1 MAPLASIPEANT
13 SLRSTFETRRPRS
26 RVVFLSRRPTRP
38 PRCSPA
44 RLLSTKQQSCANEES
59 TSAAAHRHVPLE
71 ANHPHPQHI
80 RNNNPDGA
88 ESRSSTW
95 NKLSSDA
102 SAGVP
107 EHLRKSE
114 SPFDLDSFP
123 HPPSSNNFSYSDN
136 TRPLIT
142 SHPPGKDAAPKPPL
156 ALSQRKLLVTGLR
169 EPATI
174 RRSLTDAAVDLL
186 NPVKRQ
192 SVNSALVAA
201 VSRSIIQQLRLFSTT
216 AQQSSHSSQKQQSLS
231 KSSGSCISSQ
241 KQSLNRFTRDLEAY
255 AEQASAKGK
264 IVKDTPPPPSAD
276 GATLHTVAELL
287 PFRPQLRAA
296 GLAVTSKD
304 QASRV
309 PKYLQDLQP
318 GLPPPRVRRRRG
330 CGHVVPAQVD
340 GMDGSGSISGPRQ
353 SINTEIS
360 FAEREKMDEF
370 RLALVDEAPVRKKK
384 DRTGKKKR
392 TGRQCLPCFPAED
405 DVTTDTDWAHF
416 KAPAATSNNYVQQ
429 KPLRQGTRNVPAKSQ
444 TSTPLDQV
452 YTGSDLHSPYH
463 QPTSR
468 AAGDTFGNQDGRVEL
483 GGPNFITTGRRHS
496 LAMPKLPLETTDCH
510 IKHRQC
516 PVKTGQSRAPAPAP
530 AQAQT
535 QTRPRAAARTAGPR
549 GVDFEKATNQ
559 KKPRQVGREPSVKG
573 SKPHTRMNRISVPD
587 ALARLPERGPPD
599 LDTPLEVEVDGQRG
613 ARPRRP
619 RRSVSAS
626 TRRKSV
632 FQYDPHHIGI
642 CCPKSRGVPAKLT
655 ARPNIPRRTS
665 SIKDSR
671 DSSDFDYDD
680 REISDRDVLRGLHV
694 AASAACNEEIDAF
707 VRNRTGLRV
716 RRFLADLMVLETLTA
731 VRPGE
736 DDEQHARRRRAEM
749 RKLKQQVRRS
759 REVAM
764 TGGLI

>member
-38 PRCSPA
+38 RFSPRK
-44 RLLSTKQQSCANEES
+44 LLSKRRPCADDDS
-59 TSAAAHRHVPLE
+59 TAHGHAPLE
-71 ANHPHPQHI
+71 ASHRHPQHS
-80 RNNNPDGA
+80 RNNPAGTELKSLA
-88 ESRSSTW
+88 R
-95 NKLSSDA
+95 NKVASDA
-102 SAGVP
+102 SPEAP

-114 SPFDLDSFP
+114 SPFDFDSFP
-123 HPPSSNNFSYSDN
+123 HPPSSNSYSHSDN

-142 SHPPGKDAAPKPPL
+142 THPSGNDAAPKPPL
-156 ALSQRKLLVTGLR
+156 ALSQRKLLASGLR
-169 EPATI
+169 EPASI

-192 SVNSALVAA
+192 SVNSVLVAA
-201 VSRSIIQQLRLFSTT
+201 VSRSIVQQLHLFSTT
-216 AQQSSHSSQKQQSLS
+216 AQQSSHLSQQQPSS
-231 KSSGSCISSQ
+231 KSSGSYMSAQ
-241 KQSLNRFTRDLEAY
+241 KQSVNRFTKDLEAY

-264 IVKDTPPPPSAD
+264 VVRDTPPPSAD
-276 GATLHTVAELL
+276 GATLHTVTELL

-330 CGHVVPAQVD
+330 CGHAIPAQVD
-340 GMDGSGSISGPRQ
+340 GMNGSGSSGPPQ

-360 FAEREKMDEF
+360 FAEPHKMDEF
-370 RLALVDEAPVRKKK
+370 RFALIDEAPTRRKKG
-384 DRTGKKKR
+384 RSGKKR
-392 TGRQCLPCFPAED
+392 TGRRCLPCFPAED
-405 DVTTDTDWAHF
+405 DFTTDTDWAHF
-416 KAPAATSNNYVQQ
+416 KAPVVRPNNHVQQ
-429 KPLRQGTRNVPAKSQ
+429 IPGKQGARKLPAKSQ
-444 TSTPLDQV
+444 ARTPLDQE
-452 YTGSDLHSPYH
+452 YMGSVLHSPY
-463 QPTSR
+463 QQSTSR
-468 AAGDTFGNQDGRVEL
+468 AAADTLGNQDGITHQ

-496 LAMPKLPLETTDCH
+496 LAMPKLPLETTDCS
-510 IKHRQC
+510 IRHRQR
-516 PVKTGQSRAPAPAP
+516 PSKDGQAQVCTAARAPAP
-530 AQAQT
+530 
-535 QTRPRAAARTAGPR
+535 RAT
-549 GVDFEKATNQ
+549 DFSATNQ
-559 KKPRQVGREPSVKG
+559 KPRREPSAKG
-573 SKPHTRMNRISVPD
+573 VKPHRRMDGTSVPETQ
-587 ALARLPERGPPD
+587 ARLPGRRQD
-599 LDTPLEVEVDGQRG
+599 LRTPLDVQVDCQR
-613 ARPRRP
+613 APRPRRAQRPP
-619 RRSVSAS
+619 RPPRPPRSLSAS
-626 TRRKSV
+626 TKRKSV
-632 FQYDPHHIGI
+632 FQYDPYHVGI
-642 CCPKSRGVPAKLT
+642 CCPTSRGVPAKLT

-665 SIKDSR
+665 SIKGSHDST
-671 DSSDFDYDD
+671 DFDFDD

>member
-1 MAPLASIPEANT
+1 M
-13 SLRSTFETRRPRS
+13 
-26 RVVFLSRRPTRP
+26 
-38 PRCSPA
+38 
-44 RLLSTKQQSCANEES
+44 
-59 TSAAAHRHVPLE
+59 
-71 ANHPHPQHI
+71 
-80 RNNNPDGA
+80 
-88 ESRSSTW
+88 
-95 NKLSSDA
+95 SSDVPSDA
-102 SAGVP
+102 P

-123 HPPSSNNFSYSDN
+123 HPPSSNNYSYSDN

-142 SHPPGKDAAPKPPL
+142 PHPPRRDAAAPKPPL
-156 ALSQRKLLVTGLR
+156 ALSQRKLLVPGLR
-169 EPATI
+169 EPTTI

-216 AQQSSHSSQKQQSLS
+216 AQQSSHLSPQQNQQQQQQQQSLS
-231 KSSGSCISSQ
+231 KSSGSYMSAQ
-241 KQSLNRFTRDLEAY
+241 KQSVNRFTRDLEAY

-264 IVKDTPPPPSAD
+264 IVKDTPPPPSTD
-276 GATLHTVAELL
+276 GVPTLHTVAELL

-304 QASRV
+304 QASCV
-309 PKYLQDLQP
+309 PKYLQDLHP
-318 GLPPPRVRRRRG
+318 GFPPPPSRVRRRRG
-330 CGHVVPAQVD
+330 CGHAMPAQVD
-340 GMDGSGSISGPRQ
+340 GINGSGSSRPTQ

-360 FAEREKMDEF
+360 FAEPQQMDEF
-370 RLALVDEAPVRKKK
+370 RFALIDEAPARRKNG
-384 DRTGKKKR
+384 RSGKKKR
-392 TGRQCLPCFPAED
+392 TGRRCLPCFPAED
-405 DVTTDTDWAHF
+405 DFTTDTDWAHF
-416 KAPAATSNNYVQQ
+416 KAPAAKSNNYVQQ
-429 KPLRQGTRNVPAKSQ
+429 KIVKQGTRNLPAKSQ
-444 TSTPLDQV
+444 ARTPLDQG
-452 YTGSDLHSPYH
+452 YMGSDLHSPY
-463 QPTSR
+463 QRPTPR
-468 AAGDTFGNQDGRVEL
+468 AAADALGNQEGRVDQ

-496 LAMPKLPLETTDCH
+496 LAMPKLPLETTDCY

-516 PVKTGQSRAPAPAP
+516 PSKEDQSQSQSQAQTRTTARAPAP
-530 AQAQT
+530 
-535 QTRPRAAARTAGPR
+535 RA
-549 GVDFEKATNQ
+549 VDFSATHEKF
-559 KKPRQVGREPSVKG
+559 GREPSVKG
-573 SKPHTRMNRISVPD
+573 PKSHTRMKRTSVP
-587 ALARLPERGPPD
+587 ERRPD
-599 LDTPLEVEVDGQRG
+599 VVIPLEVQVDGQRG
-613 ARPRRP
+613 LRPRRP
-619 RRSVSAS
+619 QRPLSAS

-642 CCPKSRGVPAKLT
+642 CCPRSRGVPAKLT

-665 SIKDSR
+665 SIKGSH

>member
-1 MAPLASIPEANT
+1 MQHNRNNHAGTEPECASAWKQLSTHAPLD
-13 SLRSTFETRRPRS
+13 
-26 RVVFLSRRPTRP
+26 
-38 PRCSPA
+38 
-44 RLLSTKQQSCANEES
+44 
-59 TSAAAHRHVPLE
+59 AA
-71 ANHPHPQHI
+71 
-80 RNNNPDGA
+80 
-88 ESRSSTW
+88 
-95 NKLSSDA
+95 
-102 SAGVP
+102 

-123 HPPSSNNFSYSDN
+123 HPPSSNNYSYSDN

-142 SHPPGKDAAPKPPL
+142 TRPSGQDAASKPPL
-156 ALSQRKLLVTGLR
+156 ALSQRKLLDPGLK
-169 EPATI
+169 EPASI
-174 RRSLTDAAVDLL
+174 PRSLTDAAADLL

-216 AQQSSHSSQKQQSLS
+216 VQQSSHLSQQQQQQSLS
-231 KSSGSCISSQ
+231 KSSGSYTSAQ
-241 KQSLNRFTRDLEAY
+241 KQSINRFTRDLEAY

-264 IVKDTPPPPSAD
+264 TIKDAPPPHSAD

-304 QASRV
+304 QASGV

-318 GLPPPRVRRRRG
+318 GLPPPGARRRRG
-330 CGHVVPAQVD
+330 CGHAMPAQVD
-340 GMDGSGSISGPRQ
+340 GINGSGSSGPAQ

-360 FAEREKMDEF
+360 FAEPQRMDEF
-370 RLALVDEAPVRKKK
+370 RFALIDEAPVRKKK
-384 DRTGKKKR
+384 DRSGKKKR
-392 TGRQCLPCFPAED
+392 PGRRCLPCFPAED
-405 DVTTDTDWAHF
+405 DFTTDTDWAHF
-416 KAPAATSNNYVQQ
+416 KTPATKAKTSNPVQQ
-429 KPLRQGTRNVPAKSQ
+429 KSVQQRTQNLPAKSQ
-444 TSTPLDQV
+444 ARTPVDQE
-452 YTGSDLHSPYH
+452 YIGSDLQSPYQ
-463 QPTSR
+463 QPTLR
-468 AAGDTFGNQDGRVEL
+468 PAAETCSNQYGRIDHD
-483 GGPNFITTGRRHS
+483 GPNFITTGRRHS
-496 LAMPKLPLETTDCH
+496 LAMPKLPLETTGSH
-510 IKHRQC
+510 TRHRQR
-516 PVKTGQSRAPAPAP
+516 PSREVPAQVPAPRVA
-530 AQAQT
+530 
-535 QTRPRAAARTAGPR
+535 
-549 GVDFEKATNQ
+549 DFPATNR
-559 KKPRQVGREPSVKG
+559 KLGRRPSVQG
-573 SKPHTRMNRISVPD
+573 SKSHTRLNRTSVPD
-587 ALARLPERGPPD
+587 SRARLAGRRPD
-599 LDTPLEVEVDGQRG
+599 LDTPLEVEVDGQQG
-613 ARPRRP
+613 SRPRRP

-632 FQYDPHHIGI
+632 FQYDAYHIGI

-665 SIKDSR
+665 SIKGSH

-680 REISDRDVLRGLHV
+680 REIPDRDVLRGLHV